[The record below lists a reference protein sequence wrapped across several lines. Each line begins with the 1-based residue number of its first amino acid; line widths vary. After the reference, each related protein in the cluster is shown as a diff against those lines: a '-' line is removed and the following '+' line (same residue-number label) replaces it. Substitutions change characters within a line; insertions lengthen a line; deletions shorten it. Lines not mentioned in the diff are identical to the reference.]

1 MTDDRDPRVN
11 LYRLQ
16 SRALAVGSYATLAGL
31 AVLVLLPLIW
41 MVSTS
46 LKTQSEVFTTPINW
60 IPGDPQFSNYPNAYG
75 TLDFSRFFLNSVI
88 VATTVTAIH
97 VVLAAMAGYGLA
109 KYRFVGR
116 RWLFLAILS
125 TLMLPIEVIMVPLFL
140 TVRDFGWL
148 DTYQGLIVP
157 HLADA
162 FGVFLM
168 RQYFLSL
175 PNSLIDAARIDGAGH
190 VRIFFTIAAPLAKP
204 ALATLAIFSL
214 RETWDEFLW
223 PFLVVSSN
231 NMRTVPLGVQSF
243 QAAELANYPYIMAIS
258 TVATIPLVVMF
269 FVFQRQFVR
278 GIAMTGL
285 RE

>member
-1 MTDDRDPRVN
+1 MN
-11 LYRLQ
+11 AYRLQ
-16 SRALAVGSYATLAGL
+16 SRALAIASYVTLAGL

-46 LKTQSEVFTTPINW
+46 LKTQGEVFTTPINW
-60 IPGDPQFSNYPNAYG
+60 IPSDPQFSNYPEAYG
-75 TLDFSRFFLNSVI
+75 TLDFTRFFLNSVI
-88 VATTVTAIH
+88 VATTVTVIH

>member
-1 MTDDRDPRVN
+1 MQSLTV
-11 LYRLQ
+11 YRLQ
-16 SRALAVGSYATLAGL
+16 SRALAIGSYVTLAIL
-31 AVLVLLPLIW
+31 AFLVLLPLIW
-41 MVSTS
+41 MVATS
-46 LKTQSEVFTTPINW
+46 LKIQKDVFESPIVWVPSN
-60 IPGDPQFSNYPNAYG
+60 PQFSNYPNAYG
-75 TLDFSRFFLNSVI
+75 TLDFTRFFLNSAVVTI
-88 VATTVTAIH
+88 TVTVVH
-97 VVLAAMAGYGLA
+97 VLLASMAGYALA

-116 RWLFLAILS
+116 SWVFLAILA
-125 TLMLPIEVIMVPLFL
+125 TLMLPIEVIMIPLFL

-148 DTYQGLIVP
+148 NTYQGLIVP

-190 VRIFFTIAAPLAKP
+190 LRIFFTIAVPLAKP
-204 ALATLAIFSL
+204 ALATLAIFIA

-223 PFLVVSSN
+223 PFLVISSN
-231 NMRTVPLGVQSF
+231 SMRTVPLGVQSF

-258 TVATIPLVVMF
+258 TLATIPLVIMF
-269 FVFQRQFVR
+269 FIFQRQFVR

>member
-1 MTDDRDPRVN
+1 MTAGPASVN

-16 SRALAVGSYATLAGL
+16 SRALAFASYVILAGL

-46 LKTQSEVFTTPINW
+46 LKTQGEVFTTPINW
-60 IPGDPQFSNYPNAYG
+60 IPSDPQFSNYPNAYG
-75 TLDFSRFFLNSVI
+75 TLDFTRFFLNSVI
-88 VATTVTAIH
+88 VATTVTSIH

-140 TVRDFGWL
+140 TVRDLGWL

-278 GIAMTGL
+278 GIAMSGL